1 MTVKRDSIV
10 DSIRR
15 LPPGSKVSVRG
26 LAEELGVSVG
36 TAHKAVRLAEELG
49 LVQVVPRSGTFRS
62 DDACRET
69 GPEGLLLSNV
79 IERLGL
85 TVLCGARYANVP
97 IGEIIL
103 GDGSAEQF
111 SARLMASPGK
121 PLCLVGDRL
130 EILQRAADAGA
141 NIIATS
147 GTQVNT
153 VQLVMAMERGS
164 CVLSSEQD
172 SLTVYGLLCSELA
185 KSVGSV
191 PADSVRNWMRMPLYV
206 YYNDLVADW
215 HRLYRPILSMN
226 SKCAVVDDDLNICGT
241 LDTVAALSSTPSRK
255 VSSLYT

>member
-121 PLCLVGDRL
+121 PLCLVGGQAGD
-130 EILQRAADAGA
+130 IAACGRCRREYHCYERNSGEHRPAGD
-141 NIIATS
+141 
-147 GTQVNT
+147 GHGKG
-153 VQLVMAMERGS
+153 LM
-164 CVLSSEQD
+164 CFVLGAGQPD
-172 SLTVYGLLCSELA
+172 GL
-185 KSVGSV
+185 
-191 PADSVRNWMRMPLYV
+191 WT
-206 YYNDLVADW
+206 
-215 HRLYRPILSMN
+215 
-226 SKCAVVDDDLNICGT
+226 AVLG
-241 LDTVAALSSTPSRK
+241 AG
-255 VSSLYT
+255 

>member
-111 SARLMASPGK
+111 SARLMASPASR
-121 PLCLVGDRL
+121 CVFVGDRL
-130 EILQRAADAGA
+130 EILQRAADAGCEYHCDER
-141 NIIATS
+141 NS
-147 GTQVNT
+147 GEHRPAGDGHGKG
-153 VQLVMAMERGS
+153 LM
-164 CVLSSEQD
+164 CFVLGAGQPD
-172 SLTVYGLLCSELA
+172 GL
-185 KSVGSV
+185 
-191 PADSVRNWMRMPLYV
+191 WT
-206 YYNDLVADW
+206 
-215 HRLYRPILSMN
+215 
-226 SKCAVVDDDLNICGT
+226 AVLG
-241 LDTVAALSSTPSRK
+241 AG
-255 VSSLYT
+255 

>member
-26 LAEELGVSVG
+26 LAEVLGVSVG

-97 IGEIIL
+97 IGEMCIRDRDNPGGRKRGAVFGVADGLARQAAVSRGGQAGDIAACGRCRREYHCYERNSGEHRPA
-103 GDGSAEQF
+103 GDGHGKG
-111 SARLMASPGK
+111 LMCFVLGAGQPDGLWTAVLGAGQERGLRPG
-121 PLCLVGDRL
+121 G
-130 EILQRAADAGA
+130 QRAELDADAA
-141 NIIATS
+141 
-147 GTQVNT
+147 
-153 VQLVMAMERGS
+153 L
-164 CVLSSEQD
+164 CVL
-172 SLTVYGLLCSELA
+172 
-185 KSVGSV
+185 
-191 PADSVRNWMRMPLYV
+191 
-206 YYNDLVADW
+206 
-215 HRLYRPILSMN
+215 
-226 SKCAVVDDDLNICGT
+226 
-241 LDTVAALSSTPSRK
+241 
-255 VSSLYT
+255 

>member
-164 CVLSSEQD
+164 CVLS
-172 SLTVYGLLCSELA
+172 
-185 KSVGSV
+185 
-191 PADSVRNWMRMPLYV
+191 
-206 YYNDLVADW
+206 
-215 HRLYRPILSMN
+215 
-226 SKCAVVDDDLNICGT
+226 
-241 LDTVAALSSTPSRK
+241 
-255 VSSLYT
+255 